1 VLPATTL
8 ALIATAVSAQI
19 PGLEIIVR
27 LHQKPT
33 SVDMPLARMEP
44 HVEMTVE
51 TTIVFVCLVGQ
62 AKIVHKTPTS
72 VKALL
77 VLMVVHV
84 KTDITSTHVYVRRVS
99 LASTVK
105 SKLTLKHVET
115 TFVGMVVHVDMS
127 VEFTNV
133 LVLLVTVVNIV
144 K

>member
-8 ALIATAVSAQI
+8 ALTATAVSAQT

-44 HVEMTVE
+44 RVEMTVE
-51 TTIVFVCLVGQ
+51 TTIVSVCLVGQ

-77 VLMVVHV
+77 VLMVVLV

-127 VEFTNV
+127 VEFINV